1 MLIKR
6 SKGNLSYEFCKKV
19 IIRSEILVDK
29 SSSGQLDTVLSIVF
43 SAKPCVRCWG
53 I

>member
-6 SKGNLSYEFCKKV
+6 SKRILSYDFCKKV
-19 IIRSEILVDK
+19 IIRSEILEDK
-29 SSSGQLDTVLSIVF
+29 SSSVQLDIELSIVF
-43 SAKPCVRCWG
+43 SAKRCVRCWG